1 MYGDVFEFIHV
12 LPVFIDM
19 LPNHV
24 PQILINKEPL
34 PHVKGFDVRLL
45 GLCDEIATELCRQ
58 LGDDWLHDIGVTT
71 PVECECA
78 L

>member
-1 MYGDVFEFIHV
+1 MC